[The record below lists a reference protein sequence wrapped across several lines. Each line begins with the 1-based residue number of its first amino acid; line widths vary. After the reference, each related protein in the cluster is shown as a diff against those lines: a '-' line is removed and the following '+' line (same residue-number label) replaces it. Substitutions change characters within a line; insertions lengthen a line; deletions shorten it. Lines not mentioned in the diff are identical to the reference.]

1 MAHGNSN
8 WFADFLPKD
17 PAARRKIKRTIWWAV
32 AVILFL
38 QLYFVRELI
47 VLELLF
53 GVGFAIFFVLALVIY
68 GLGSAGDRGMD
79 LAEPYAQKV
88 GELTKEGFTASVDA
102 GKRGMEWAGPFAARA
117 AERGAKELGA
127 FARWSAVTAR
137 RGMIAARPYVREA
150 GVVTLKLWREM
161 VRYAD
166 RGIEAAGPFAK
177 KFFNKSAELVRRG
190 WIALAEL
197 SKRPF
202 RHQRSESAR

>member
-1 MAHGNSN
+1 MEHSISN
-8 WFADFLPKD
+8 WFSDFLPKD
-17 PAARRKIKRTIWWAV
+17 PAARRKLKRTIWWAV
-32 AVILFL
+32 AVVLFL

-53 GVGFAIFFVLALVIY
+53 GVGFAVFFAIALAIY
-68 GLGSAGDRGMD
+68 GLSRAGERGMD

-88 GELTKEGFTASVDA
+88 GELTKEGFSASVDA
-102 GKRGMEWAGPFAARA
+102 GKRGVEWAGPFAVQT

-127 FARWSAVTAR
+127 FARWSAAATK
-137 RGMIAARPYVREA
+137 RGMIAAGPYLREA
-150 GVVTLKLWREM
+150 GVMARWLWREM

-166 RGIEAAGPFAK
+166 RGIETAGPLVK

-190 WIALAEL
+190 WVALEAI
-197 SKRPF
+197 SKKPF

>member
-1 MAHGNSN
+1 MAHSYSN
-8 WFADFLPKD
+8 WFSDFLPKD
-17 PAARRKIKRTIWWAV
+17 PAARRKLKRTIWWAV
-32 AVILFL
+32 AIILFL

-53 GVGFAIFFVLALVIY
+53 GVGFAVFFVLALVIY

-137 RGMIAARPYVREA
+137 RGMIAARPHIREA
-150 GVVTLKLWREM
+150 GVLAMRVWREM

-166 RGIEAAGPFAK
+166 RGIETAGPLAK

-197 SKRPF
+197 SKKPF